1 MRWSHLNGKNENIL
15 EHICVIRVHSVFHG
29 IRLSQITPLLLVR
42 ENREGT
48 KINNPPAVYASGL
61 FVFIVLVDSPIFIAH
76 SFQKRWA
83 TPEKM
88 TGNVFKKHGQCFS
101 KPSATFFETMGNEK

>member
-61 FVFIVLVDSPIFIAH
+61 FFCSLVKDPKSLFLLQEIPVDLLD
-76 SFQKRWA
+76 KLL
-83 TPEKM
+83 
-88 TGNVFKKHGQCFS
+88 TG
-101 KPSATFFETMGNEK
+101 